1 MAIWSDGRT
10 VEWWT
15 IWSDGRTVEWWTID
29 RGDDFFIWSDGRT
42 VEWWTIDRGDDGY
55 LERWSHSRVV
65 DYLERVV
72 AQ

>member
-15 IWSDGRTVEWWTID
+15 IWSDGRTVA
-29 RGDDFFIWSDGRT
+29 
-42 VEWWTIDRGDDGY
+42 WWTIDRGDDGY

-65 DYLERVV
+65 DYLERWSHSRVV
-72 AQ
+72 DY